1 MQKKCWGIFLFVF
14 CLYPL
19 KAQVPQV
26 NIFSKV
32 DAYAMELWVD
42 SVFDSMTLDE
52 RIGQLFMVVVE
63 PKMNSKN
70 IRKIEQ
76 YITEVKVGGILF
88 SKGSVKEQA
97 EVTNKCQ
104 KMSRVPLLISLDG
117 EWGLSMRLEPTVRF
131 PRNMMLGALENND
144 LLFQY
149 GKEVA
154 RQCREMGIHIN
165 FAPVLDVNVEP
176 ENPVIGMRSFG
187 SDPENVSRKA
197 LAYAKGLESGGVLS
211 VAKHF
216 PGHGDTNDDSHFTL
230 PVIPHSRERLEQIEL
245 YPFRNYI
252 NDRLSGIM
260 IGHLHVPALDSSK
273 SVPASLSNKIVTQVL
288 HHEMGFQGICFTDAL
303 MMKGLS
309 KNTDVCVQALLAGTD
324 ILLSPA
330 NPVKEFLSV
339 KNAVDSSLISVKEI
353 EEKCLKVLRLK
364 YALGLHK
371 YRPINLKQLE
381 SRLNSPDAEWLSR
394 KMNAEAITLLKNNN
408 AVLPLKKLVEVSTVS
423 LSLGDAPES
432 PFQNAMQ
439 RYMNLPM
446 YSLSSKYDEKQL
458 LAVCKALRKYD
469 RIILGIH
476 SSRVKLPAELCE
488 LLSEKEVITAFFLS
502 PYLLKKYEQ
511 VEQFS
516 KALVLAYENTLF
528 AQDYAA
534 QLIYGGIPAKGKLP
548 VAIPHYAL
556 GVGETTEQT
565 RLGYNLPQEVG
576 VSWRKLNEIDKIVQE
591 GIAAQAFPGCQVLVA
606 RKGLVI
612 YQKAFGF
619 LEYDSVKAV
628 TLDNLYDV
636 ASVTKAMA
644 TTPALMMLYDQK
656 KFNLN
661 DRIDHF
667 VPELAESDKGEITFR
682 DLLFHQ
688 SGLPAFIPF
697 YRVAIDPQSYKGS
710 LFSSE
715 QTSEY
720 PVMVDNHCFGRID
733 YAFKQHLCNP
743 QKSPQYQC
751 QVSDSLFVCKAFR
764 DTIISIISQTAL
776 KSKKYRYSDL
786 NFIVL
791 GEAVAKMSNVP
802 IDLYLEKQLYAPLGA
817 YHTLYNPLSRFTK
830 DNIVPTE
837 NDRFLR
843 KQLLQGYVD
852 DESAAFLGGVAGN
865 AGLFSNVNDLAKIS
879 QMYLNEGRYGGENY
893 VTKETCRLFTQT
905 KSPHSRRGLGFDKPD
920 LLSPKKSPVPPGLPG
935 SVFGH
940 TGFTGT
946 CFWVD
951 PVEELIFIFLS
962 NRVYPTRTNKKLT
975 QLNIRG
981 RIQQTIYDALIND
994 Q

>member
-1 MQKKCWGIFLFVF
+1 MQKKYWWIFLLIFY
-14 CLYPL
+14 LYPL
-19 KAQVPQV
+19 KAQIPQV

-32 DAYAMELWVD
+32 DARAMEAWVD
-42 SVFDSMTLDE
+42 SVFDTMSLDE
-52 RIGQLFMVVVE
+52 RIGQLFMVVAE
-63 PKMNSKN
+63 PKMNDKN

-76 YITEVKVGGILF
+76 YITEIRVGGILF
-88 SKGSVKEQA
+88 SKGTVKEQA
-97 EVTNKCQ
+97 EVTNRCQ
-104 KMSRVPLLISLDG
+104 NMSKIPLLISLDG
-117 EWGLSMRLEPTVRF
+117 EWGLSMRLEPTTRF

-144 LLFQY
+144 LLFRY

-230 PVIPHSRERLEQIEL
+230 PVIAHNRERLERVEL

-260 IGHLHVPALDSSK
+260 IGHLHVPALDPSK
-273 SVPASLSNKIVTQVL
+273 SVPASLSNKIVTQIL
-288 HHEMGFQGICFTDAL
+288 HNEMGFQGIRFTDAL

-309 KNTDVCVQALLAGTD
+309 KSTDVCVQALLAGND

-339 KNAVDSSLISVKEI
+339 KNAVDSSLISVEEI
-353 EEKCLKVLRLK
+353 EAKCLKILRLK

-371 YRPINLKQLE
+371 YKPVNLKQLE
-381 SRLNSPDAEWLSR
+381 SRLNTPEAEWLSR
-394 KMNAEAITLLKNNN
+394 KMNAEAITLLKNEN
-408 AVLPLKKLVEVSTVS
+408 AVLPLKKLVEVSTAS

-432 PFQNAMQ
+432 AFQSAMQ
-439 RYMNLPM
+439 RYMHLPM
-446 YSLSSKYDEKQL
+446 YSLSSKYDTKQL
-458 LAVCKALRKYD
+458 AAICKTLKKYD

-476 SSRVKLPAELCE
+476 SSRVKLPDELCK

-502 PYLLKKYEQ
+502 PYLLENYKK
-511 VEQFS
+511 VEQLS
-516 KALVLAYENTLF
+516 KALVLAYENTPF

-534 QLIYGGIPAKGKLP
+534 QLIFGGIPAKGKLP
-548 VAIPHYAL
+548 VAIPHYTL
-556 GVGETTEQT
+556 GTGETTEQT

-576 VSWRKLNEIDKIVQE
+576 VSWKKLNEIDKIVQE
-591 GIAAQAFPGCQVLVA
+591 GIAAQAYPGCQVLVA
-606 RKGLVI
+606 RKGFVI

-619 LEYDSVKAV
+619 FEYDSVRAV
-628 TLDNLYDV
+628 TLEDLYDI
-636 ASVTKAMA
+636 ASVTKTMA

-656 KFNLN
+656 KFKLN
-661 DRIDHF
+661 DQIDHF
-667 VPELAESDKGEITFR
+667 VSGLAQSDKGKITFR

-697 YRVAIDPQSYKGS
+697 YRDAIDPESYKGS

-715 QTSEY
+715 RTSTY
-720 PVMVDNHCFGRID
+720 PVMVDKNCYARVD
-733 YAFKQHLCNP
+733 YAFKRHLCNRE
-743 QKSPQYQC
+743 KSSQYRC
-751 QVSDSLFVCKAFR
+751 QVSDSLFVCETFR
-764 DTIISIISQTAL
+764 DTVIDKISRTPL
-776 KSKKYRYSDL
+776 KSKEYRYSDL

-791 GEAVAKMSNVP
+791 GEAVSAMAGVP
-802 IDLYLEKQLYAPLGA
+802 INLYLEKQLYAPLGA
-817 YHTLYNPLSRFTK
+817 YHTLYNPLSKFTE
-830 DNIVPTE
+830 DFIVPTE

-843 KQLLQGYVD
+843 KQLLRGYVN

-865 AGLFSNVNDLAKIS
+865 AGLFSNANDLAKMS
-879 QMYLNEGRYGGENY
+879 QMYLNEGNYGGETY
-893 VTKETCRLFTQT
+893 MAKETCRLFTQT
-905 KSPHSRRGLGFDKPD
+905 KSPRSRRGLGFDKPD
-920 LLSPKKSPVPPGLPG
+920 LLSPQKSPVPPGLSG

-946 CFWVD
+946 CFWID
-951 PVEELIFIFLS
+951 PSEELIFIFLS
-962 NRVYPTRTNKKLT
+962 NRIYPTRTNRKLT

-981 RIQQTIYDALIND
+981 RIHQTIYDALKSD
-994 Q
+994 K